1 MFSTMISRSK
11 LMTWESPSLIQLV
24 QAAGDVFADVFLCL
38 DLAVYALEGFVGRYF
53 AV

>member
-1 MFSTMISRSK
+1 MFSMMISRSK
-11 LMTWESPSLIQLV
+11 LMTWESQSLIQLAR
-24 QAAGDVFADVFLCL
+24 AAGDAFADVFLCL